1 MSQVRKQAPLVGK
14 ISNAVVGFLIGTLG
28 LSLQGAELLH
38 VKGRTSGKTY
48 SVPVNPVMV
57 GGERYLFSPRGETA
71 WVKNIRVAAEGSLQ
85 VGRRTE
91 HFQVVEVPDAEKLP
105 IIRAYFDRWYWQVG
119 KLVNVPKDA
128 DDAALQGIAGNH
140 PVFRIVTQRGFSQ

>member
-1 MSQVRKQAPLVGK
+1 
-14 ISNAVVGFLIGTLG
+14 
-28 LSLQGAELLH
+28 
-38 VKGRTSGKTY
+38 
-48 SVPVNPVMV
+48 MV

-91 HFQVVEVPDAEKLP
+91 HFQVMEVPDAEKLP

-140 PVFRIVTQRGFSQ
+140 PVFRIVMQRGFSQ